1 MIFMDKAQLNNFID
15 KMKDVVYRAGEM
27 AFEYQGKVKN
37 ANKEIEKLSTDND
50 FIRKQRAAKTV
61 IDEKVQE
68 ELLLAA
74 LKLVN
79 PADVYADAEE
89 ETPSKK
95 YFSSKPVST
104 TLVID
109 PIDGTLLYLAGKDG
123 FSVCVGLVEKGEI
136 LAALVYFP
144 VRKEFYFIKDG
155 SVYCEVN
162 GKLQKLS
169 APQIKNSNSV
179 FVNNRVSEQIAGN
192 LIKNGFEVAS
202 DTNGFIS
209 WPDALIKCI
218 KGEYN
223 ACIFHTPQIRDV
235 LLGAMISKMDGGY
248 ALDFLGNKIVWPNG
262 GRVDQV
268 MFGFNPISE
277 KIISC
282 LKI

>member
-1 MIFMDKAQLNNFID
+1 
-15 KMKDVVYRAGEM
+15 M
-27 AFEYQGKVKN
+27 ALEYQGKVKN
-37 ANKEIEKLSTDND
+37 SGKEIEKLSTDND

-74 LKLVN
+74 LRLVN

-95 YFSSKPVST
+95 YFSPEPAPT

-123 FSVCVGLVEKGEI
+123 FSVCVGLIEKGEM
-136 LAALVYFP
+136 LASLVYFP
-144 VRKEFYFIKDG
+144 ARKEFYFIKDG
-155 SVYCEVN
+155 SVYCETN
-162 GKLQKLS
+162 GKLQKLF
-169 APQIKNSNSV
+169 APKIKDSNLM

-192 LIKNGFEVAS
+192 LIKAGFEVAS
-202 DTNGFIS
+202 DEGGAIS

-235 LLGAMISKMDGGY
+235 LIGAMISKMDGGY
-248 ALDFLGNKIVWPNG
+248 ALDFFGNKIVWPNG
-262 GRVDQV
+262 GRVPQII
-268 MFGFNPISE
+268 FGFSPISK
-277 KIISC
+277 KIIDTLS
-282 LKI
+282 